1 MRRFTSWQCHG
12 GDLCFQ
18 LKFCKTFATLSL
30 CLMLLSFNLD
40 ECLDCWKLLGQRGCL
55 LFSIMSQTF
64 PSRLLLFL
72 FHRRQTPECT
82 AIAVGNKIETL
93 LSFSFCS
100 RAIVMEIFLRL
111 SEIQGMNLG
120 MSVIKTQEALIIK
133 IAHKTVSNTIF
144 MLLLLVVN
152 SNCYCGHLRR
162 RDDKVE
168 LVQMSRLGERLLMVS
183 LHDENHQS
191 FMTRKLTLQP
201 SPKHSPRTFYLS
213 AGDRRKALAPAG

>member
-1 MRRFTSWQCHG
+1 M
-12 GDLCFQ
+12 Q
-18 LKFCKTFATLSL
+18 LEL
-30 CLMLLSFNLD
+30 
-40 ECLDCWKLLGQRGCL
+40 
-55 LFSIMSQTF
+55 
-64 PSRLLLFL
+64 
-72 FHRRQTPECT
+72 T
-82 AIAVGNKIETL
+82 AIAVGNIIEMFE
-93 LSFSFCS
+93 SISRS
-100 RAIVMEIFLRL
+100 RAFFGLADFLHFSSSDGLRV
-111 SEIQGMNLG
+111 QMNLVN
-120 MSVIKTQEALIIK
+120 SVRKTQEALIIK

-168 LVQMSRLGERLLMVS
+168 FVQMSRLGERLLMVS